1 MGVVLGLIWHGPTSE
16 LDSRLYG
23 DMLFYL
29 NKVVSASISLAPF
42 HDLLAE
48 GQRIIYAEGAPSFM
62 GAAFGF
68 DPILFH
74 TTTLPVFFVVSMV
87 LGFRLLVGRWTTE
100 SAIAAAAL
108 TVVAVAYPT
117 FLVESP
123 PMTMALPLA
132 FPAYRLWADELS
144 LRHATLLAVAIGLSL
159 FWTKALGMV
168 ALGVVM
174 LVAAYRRFGNRAVV
188 FWTAFGV
195 AAAAVAVGLFLTA
208 DWYADLVKTRFFP
221 EEAARG
227 ALDQLDRR
235 DTQAAAPAFILVG
248 QLLLLAFLVRARLFV
263 FAGAYGASIIAAWF
277 VGGYGFDVALGL
289 GALLAAIAIA
299 DRPIAPGALG
309 WAAIATL
316 LVSAWTRDI
325 QGVQTGLL
333 LISLLAGS
341 VFVALAP
348 VSAIALGSALA
359 AALALLAL
367 AGAAFLGVA
376 ALAATVL
383 AAALGGRRAATVAVA
398 VVAAGALAVAA
409 VRADRLALGEQ
420 QVTLT
425 PADYEI
431 WQEVHERVPPDG
443 LVFTSLTGPE
453 RNGNEGWNNYPAI
466 ARTPDLPR
474 GLDRREARREPR
486 RAGAAARDQQTRRSP
501 VTSTRPSYDSAGRST
516 GTTRCF
522 AATEDAPDSFRA
534 LYENDGYRLYR
545 ITR

>member
-1 MGVVLGLIWHGPTSE
+1 MTSGLFLSICLHAMLGVALGALVWAVGAGLLTAVLARRPERRESVDGYPLGLLAVTGAAAAFLLHPLAGTAAALVVLAAPIVLCLRRAPLDIRAPLLGAARALPGALGFGVVLGLLWHGPTSE

-48 GQRIIYAEGAPSFM
+48 GQRIIYAEGAPSFV
-62 GAAFGF
+62 GAAFPGF

-87 LGFRLLVGRWTTE
+87 FGFRLLIGRWTTE

-132 FPAYRLWADELS
+132 FPAYRLWADEVS

-168 ALGVVM
+168 AIGVVA
-174 LVAAYRRFGNRAVV
+174 LLAAYRRFGRRMGVV
-188 FWTAFGV
+188 FWTALAL
-195 AAAAVAVGLFLTA
+195 AAAAVIVGLFLTA

-235 DTQAAAPAFILVG
+235 DTRAAAPALVLVG
-248 QLLLLAFLVRARLFV
+248 QVLLLAFLVRARLFV
-263 FAGAYGASIIAAWF
+263 FAAAYGASLAAAWF
-277 VGGYGFDVALGL
+277 VGGYGFDISLGFGVL
-289 GALLAAIAIA
+289 FAAIAIA
-299 DRPIAPGALG
+299 DRLTAPGALG

-316 LVSAWTRDI
+316 LLSAWTRDI
-325 QGVQTGLL
+325 LGIETALL
-333 LISLLAGS
+333 LISPLAGG
-341 VFVALAP
+341 VFAGLAP
-348 VSAIALGSALA
+348 ASALPLGLALSAALG
-359 AALALLAL
+359 LLAL
-367 AGAAFLGVA
+367 AGAAFIGAA

-383 AAALGGRRAATVAVA
+383 AAV
-398 VVAAGALAVAA
+398 
-409 VRADRLALGEQ
+409 LGE
-420 QVTLT
+420 
-425 PADYEI
+425 
-431 WQEVHERVPPDG
+431 
-443 LVFTSLTGPE
+443 
-453 RNGNEGWNNYPAI
+453 
-466 ARTPDLPR
+466 
-474 GLDRREARREPR
+474 
-486 RAGAAARDQQTRRSP
+486 RRSA
-501 VTSTRPSYDSAGRST
+501 TSR
-516 GTTRCF
+516 
-522 AATEDAPDSFRA
+522 
-534 LYENDGYRLYR
+534 
-545 ITR
+545 